1 MAPPRQGLR
10 CLAVALL
17 ATCLFILHLNV
28 TMTNQRFLPSPA
40 AAPPSHR
47 PVARRRR
54 RPRHNPLD
62 SLLYKNRSVQCHI
75 PSFPRQPTFGG
86 RSPTARQQPL
96 CQRGQQPSLPQSQT
110 RFARLSAA
118 GLLLFPGCPAHL
130 QPVRG
135 YTFTHPQDR
144 AGWRAYSGRQPVQVK
159 GRGVERVWVRCGPA
173 LDVLV
178 FVERREDLAA
188 RAAAA
193 AGAGASP
200 TNVLVILLDA
210 LSGVDGTVERTFPIT
225 TALLRRFHHQAPSRG
240 SPASDEPDPTA
251 HTKAQ
256 THTNTKT
263 KTRTKTK
270 TQPSSSFSQE
280 PSSPLSPS
288 HTHYRFSRFQS
299 VRSWTDPN
307 YVALV
312 SGRQLCVGDGKACS
326 GRGVQGAPLW
336 PYPQWHNFPANSNPP
351 ASPRDLK
358 ALHEKNHF
366 HCPECLWSVME
377 EAGYVGAHLVDHG
390 DNERTTGLF
399 GMLDRNAQRP
409 LHHVVQQVYAEG
421 SVSGQG
427 GDECIGGQPIDEPL
441 FDYAKAFFDAYGD
454 VGRFLFLHTCIG
466 HDDRD
471 RFVG

>member
-1 MAPPRQGLR
+1 MTPPRQGLR

-17 ATCLFILHLNV
+17 ATCLFVLHLNV
-28 TMTNQRFLPSPA
+28 TMTNQLPSPA
-40 AAPPSHR
+40 APPSSPPHSSHH

-54 RPRHNPLD
+54 HPRHDPLD
-62 SLLYKNRSVQCHI
+62 SLFYKNRSVQCHI

-96 CQRGQQPSLPQSQT
+96 CSPPSLPQSQT

-144 AGWRAYSGRQPVQVK
+144 AGWRAYSGRQPVQVR

-178 FVERREDLAA
+178 WVERREDLAA

-225 TALLRRFHHQAPSRG
+225 TALLRRFHHRATNRES
-240 SPASDEPDPTA
+240 SASGDERAQTA

-256 THTNTKT
+256 THTKTKT
-263 KTRTKTK
+263 QTRTKTQ
-270 TQPSSSFSQE
+270 TQRSSSSPSSL
-280 PSSPLSPS
+280 LSPS

-336 PYPQWHNFPANSNPP
+336 PYPQWHNFPADSNPP

-358 ALHEKNHF
+358 V
-366 HCPECLWSVME
+366 CL
-377 EAGYVGAHLVDHG
+377 
-390 DNERTTGLF
+390 
-399 GMLDRNAQRP
+399 
-409 LHHVVQQVYAEG
+409 
-421 SVSGQG
+421 
-427 GDECIGGQPIDEPL
+427 
-441 FDYAKAFFDAYGD
+441 
-454 VGRFLFLHTCIG
+454 
-466 HDDRD
+466 
-471 RFVG
+471 